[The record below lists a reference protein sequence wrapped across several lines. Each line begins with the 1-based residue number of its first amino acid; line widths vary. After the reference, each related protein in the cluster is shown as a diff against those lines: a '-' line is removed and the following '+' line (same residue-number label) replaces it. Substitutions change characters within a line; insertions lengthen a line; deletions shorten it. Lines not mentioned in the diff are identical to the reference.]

1 MPCQRGKITN
11 YIHAREASPH
21 SGSRPPL
28 QPLAPGPGGPL
39 TSVRWMHDCTYLFT
53 IIDFTTQWVEV
64 IPLATTSTADCAR
77 ALFPGWIAH
86 FGVPAAI
93 TSDRGPSSPLLCGLL
108 CVSCSTFS
116 TCRPPPTIQRATAWW
131 NGSTPALRM
140 PYVPAVWPQTGSIIF
155 LGCCL
160 GYVPLHAITPAQAVF
175 GSALVLPGQLV
186 SDSETSLDQFLIQT
200 QIKTTLSRSENLSTR
215 HNTAAACVPPIEL
228 STALLDATHVLV
240 HRDGHV
246 PPLAP
251 LYDDPYTILHW
262 RPSISPSRWEP
273 RSRWCLQAGSSPA

>member
-1 MPCQRGKITN
+1 MQTTAYHPEGNGMVERFHPRLKDALR
-11 YIHAREASPH
+11 ARCV
-21 SGSRPPL
+21 
-28 QPLAPGPGGPL
+28 APDWLHHLP
-39 TSVRWMHDCTYLFT
+39 
-53 IIDFTTQWVEV
+53 WV
-64 IPLATTSTADCAR
+64 
-77 ALFPGWIAH
+77 
-86 FGVPAAI
+86 
-93 TSDRGPSSPLLCGLL
+93 LLG
-108 CVSCSTFS
+108 
-116 TCRPPPTIQRATAWW
+116 IRATPRQD
-131 NGSTPALRM
+131 T
-140 PYVPAVWPQTGSIIF
+140 V
-155 LGCCL
+155 
-160 GYVPLHAITPAQAVF
+160 ITPAQAVF

-251 LYDDPYTILHW
+251 LYDDPYTILHR